1 MAKQNLGSWIIFIS
15 LSFIWGSSFILMK
28 LGLRGL
34 SAVQVASLRIIFS
47 ALFLIPLSIKS
58 FSTLPK
64 NKWVPVFFSGLL
76 GSLLPAYLF
85 CIAEQGIDSAL
96 AGTLNSLTPIF
107 VIITGA
113 LFFGI
118 KASSNKISG
127 ILIALAGSFLLFL
140 SQPSNSE
147 HQNLLYVGYVLI
159 ATFCYGLNVNLV
171 HKYLHGVPSL
181 QIAALALTLNAIPAI
196 LVLASSGYFSSDFS
210 KMEFIKANAYAALLG
225 IAGTA
230 IASVIFYRLIK
241 TAGAVFASLVTY
253 GIPFVACIWGLFLGE
268 EIGWKQ
274 WGSLVVM
281 LSGVYLAN
289 RNR

>member
-1 MAKQNLGSWIIFIS
+1 MAKQNLGSWIIFIA

-47 ALFLIPLSIKS
+47 ALFLIPLSVKS

-64 NKWVPVFFSGLL
+64 NKWFPVFISGLL

-113 LFFGI
+113 IFFGI

>member
-1 MAKQNLGSWIIFIS
+1 
-15 LSFIWGSSFILMK
+15 MK

-47 ALFLIPLSIKS
+47 ALFLIPLSVIS

-64 NKWVPVFFSGLL
+64 NKWFPVFFSGLL

-127 ILIALAGSFLLFL
+127 ILIALTGSFLLFL
-140 SQPSNSE
+140 SQPANSE

-181 QIAALALTLNAIPAI
+181 QIAALALTLNAIPATI
-196 LVLASSGYFSSDFS
+196 VLAASGYFSSDFS
-210 KMEFIKANAYAALLG
+210 EVEFIKANAYAALLG

-230 IASVIFYRLIK
+230 IASVIFYKLIK
-241 TAGAVFASLVTY
+241 TAGVVFASLVTY
-253 GIPFVACIWGLFLGE
+253 GIPFVACMWGLFLGE

>member
-1 MAKQNLGSWIIFIS
+1 MAKQNLGSWIIFIA

-47 ALFLIPLSIKS
+47 ALFLIPLSVKS

-64 NKWVPVFFSGLL
+64 NKWVPVFFSGML

-127 ILIALAGSFLLFL
+127 ILIALTGSFLLFL

-181 QIAALALTLNAIPAI
+181 QIAALALTLNAFPAI
-196 LVLASSGYFSSDFS
+196 LVLASSGYFLSDFG

-281 LSGVYLAN
+281 LSGVYLVN

>member
-1 MAKQNLGSWIIFIS
+1 MAKQNLGSWIIFIA

-47 ALFLIPLSIKS
+47 ALFLIPLSVIS

-64 NKWVPVFFSGLL
+64 NKWFPVFFSGLL

-127 ILIALAGSFLLFL
+127 ILIALTGSFLLFL
-140 SQPSNSE
+140 SQPANSE

-181 QIAALALTLNAIPAI
+181 QIAALALTLNAIPATI
-196 LVLASSGYFSSDFS
+196 VLAASGYFSSDFS
-210 KMEFIKANAYAALLG
+210 EVEFIKANAYAALLG

-230 IASVIFYRLIK
+230 IASVIFYKLIK
-241 TAGAVFASLVTY
+241 TAGVVFASLVTY
-253 GIPFVACIWGLFLGE
+253 GIPFVACMWGLFLGE

>member
-1 MAKQNLGSWIIFIS
+1 MAKQNLGSWIIFIA

-47 ALFLIPLSIKS
+47 ALFLIPLSVKS

-64 NKWVPVFFSGLL
+64 NKWVPVFFSGML

-113 LFFGI
+113 IFFGI
-118 KASSNKISG
+118 KASYNKISG

-181 QIAALALTLNAIPAI
+181 QIAALALTLNAFPAI
-196 LVLASSGYFSSDFS
+196 LVLASSGYFLSDFG

>member
-1 MAKQNLGSWIIFIS
+1 LGSWIIFIA

-47 ALFLIPLSIKS
+47 ALFLIPLSVIS

-64 NKWVPVFFSGLL
+64 NKWFPVFFSGLL

-127 ILIALAGSFLLFL
+127 ILIALTGSFLLFL
-140 SQPSNSE
+140 SQPANSE

-181 QIAALALTLNAIPAI
+181 QIAALALTLNAIPATI
-196 LVLASSGYFSSDFS
+196 VLAASGYFSSDFS
-210 KMEFIKANAYAALLG
+210 EVEFIKANAYAALLG

-230 IASVIFYRLIK
+230 IASVIFYKLIK
-241 TAGAVFASLVTY
+241 TAGVVFASLVTY
-253 GIPFVACIWGLFLGE
+253 GIPFVACMWGLFLGE

>member
-1 MAKQNLGSWIIFIS
+1 MAKQNLGSWNIFIA

-47 ALFLIPLSIKS
+47 ALFLIPLSVKS

-64 NKWVPVFFSGLL
+64 NKWVPVFFSGML

-127 ILIALAGSFLLFL
+127 ILIALTGSFLLFL

-181 QIAALALTLNAIPAI
+181 QIAALALTLNAFPAI
-196 LVLASSGYFSSDFS
+196 LVLASSGYFLSDFG

>member
-1 MAKQNLGSWIIFIS
+1 MAKQNLGSWIIFIA

-47 ALFLIPLSIKS
+47 ALFLIPLSVKS

-64 NKWVPVFFSGLL
+64 NKWVPVFFSGML

-127 ILIALAGSFLLFL
+127 ILIALTGSFLLFL

-181 QIAALALTLNAIPAI
+181 QIAALALTLNAFPAI
-196 LVLASSGYFSSDFS
+196 LVLASSGYFSSDFG

>member
-1 MAKQNLGSWIIFIS
+1 MAKQNLGSWIIFIA

-47 ALFLIPLSIKS
+47 ALFLIPLSVKS

-64 NKWVPVFFSGLL
+64 NKWVPVFFSGML

-127 ILIALAGSFLLFL
+127 ILIALTGSFLLFL

-181 QIAALALTLNAIPAI
+181 QIAALALTLNAFPAI
-196 LVLASSGYFSSDFS
+196 LVLASSGYFSSDFG

-281 LSGVYLAN
+281 LSGVYLVN

>member
-1 MAKQNLGSWIIFIS
+1 MAKQNLGSWIIFIT

-47 ALFLIPLSIKS
+47 ALFLIPLSVKS
-58 FSTLPK
+58 FSSLPK
-64 NKWVPVFFSGLL
+64 NKWFPVFFSGLL

-127 ILIALAGSFLLFL
+127 ILIALTGSFLLFL
-140 SQPSNSE
+140 SQPANSE
-147 HQNLLYVGYVLI
+147 HQNLLYIFYVLI
-159 ATFCYGLNVNLV
+159 ATFFYGLNVNLV

-181 QIAALALTLNAIPAI
+181 QIAALALSLNAIPATI
-196 LVLASSGYFSSDFS
+196 VLAASGYFSSDFS
-210 KMEFIKANAYAALLG
+210 EVEFIKANAYAALLG

-230 IASVIFYRLIK
+230 IASVIFYKLIK
-241 TAGAVFASLVTY
+241 TAGVVFASLVTY
-253 GIPFVACIWGLFLGE
+253 GIPFVACMWGLFLGE

>member
-1 MAKQNLGSWIIFIS
+1 
-15 LSFIWGSSFILMK
+15 
-28 LGLRGL
+28 
-34 SAVQVASLRIIFS
+34 LRIIFS
-47 ALFLIPLSIKS
+47 ALFLIPLSVKS

-64 NKWVPVFFSGLL
+64 NKWVPVFFSGML

-113 LFFGI
+113 IFFGI
-118 KASSNKISG
+118 KASYNKISG

>member
-1 MAKQNLGSWIIFIS
+1 MAKQNLGSWIIFIA

-47 ALFLIPLSIKS
+47 ALFLIPLSVKS

-64 NKWVPVFFSGLL
+64 NKWVPVFFSGML

-113 LFFGI
+113 IFFGI
-118 KASSNKISG
+118 KASYNKISG

-181 QIAALALTLNAIPAI
+181 QIAALALTLNAFPAI

>member
-1 MAKQNLGSWIIFIS
+1 MAKQNLGSWIIFIA

-47 ALFLIPLSIKS
+47 ALFLIPLSVKS

-64 NKWVPVFFSGLL
+64 NKWVPVFFSGML

-127 ILIALAGSFLLFL
+127 ILIALTGSFLLFL

-181 QIAALALTLNAIPAI
+181 QIAALALTLNAFPAI
-196 LVLASSGYFSSDFS
+196 LVLASSGYFLSDFG

>member
-1 MAKQNLGSWIIFIS
+1 MAKQNLGSWIIFIA

-47 ALFLIPLSIKS
+47 ALFLIPLSVKS

-64 NKWVPVFFSGLL
+64 NKWVPVFFSGML

-127 ILIALAGSFLLFL
+127 ILIALTGSFLLFL

-181 QIAALALTLNAIPAI
+181 QIAALALTLNAIPATI
-196 LVLASSGYFSSDFS
+196 VLAASGYFSSDFS
-210 KMEFIKANAYAALLG
+210 EVEFIKANAYAALLG

-253 GIPFVACIWGLFLGE
+253 GIPFVACMWGLFLGE